1 MPKPPSSLFQSLTPL
16 GIHSGCST
24 STSLLVFLT
33 CPILSRHGL
42 HTRLYAESL
51 IGHLSSKKVAPYPTS
66 ETAICGHLLFD
77 ISYNTS
83 VHKNRNFIRLF
94 LCLAVRSQWCAERFL
109 YSLKVKCLGSSQT
122 ITAFIHQLW
131 HLGQAISPYLS
142 FLISETEC

>member
-1 MPKPPSSLFQSLTPL
+1 MQWALLHPVVFWQAHDSLAEGLRPLLSRSILCQEQNETWMPKPPSSLFQSLTPL

-24 STSLLVFLT
+24 STSLLVSLT

-94 LCLAVRSQWCAERFL
+94 LCLAVRSQ
-109 YSLKVKCLGSSQT
+109 
-122 ITAFIHQLW
+122 
-131 HLGQAISPYLS
+131 
-142 FLISETEC
+142 